1 MDKIK
6 ISFILNDKP
15 VTVETYPN
23 KRVVDLLREDCECTS
38 VKEGCSEGECG
49 ACTVLV
55 NGTPVTSCLMLAGQ
69 IEGDSILTLEGLS
82 KDGELDKLQTSFV
95 EAGAVQC
102 GYCTPGMVLSAKA
115 LLMKNPHPTHEEI
128 RRALSGNL
136 CRCTGYT
143 KIFKAVDMA
152 AGN

>member
-15 VTVETYPN
+15 VTVETNPN

-55 NGTPVTSCLMLAGQ
+55 NGTPVTSCLMLAG
-69 IEGDSILTLEGLS
+69 
-82 KDGELDKLQTSFV
+82 
-95 EAGAVQC
+95 
-102 GYCTPGMVLSAKA
+102 
-115 LLMKNPHPTHEEI
+115 
-128 RRALSGNL
+128 
-136 CRCTGYT
+136 
-143 KIFKAVDMA
+143 
-152 AGN
+152 

>member
-1 MDKIK
+1 M
-6 ISFILNDKP
+6 
-15 VTVETYPN
+15 
-23 KRVVDLLREDCECTS
+23 
-38 VKEGCSEGECG
+38 
-49 ACTVLV
+49 
-55 NGTPVTSCLMLAGQ
+55 
-69 IEGDSILTLEGLS
+69 

>member
-1 MDKIK
+1 MEKITV
-6 ISFILNDKP
+6 SFILNGNP
-15 VTVETYPN
+15 VSVETDPN

-49 ACTVLV
+49 ACTILV
-55 NGTPVTSCLMLAGQ
+55 NDLPVTSCLMLAGQ
-69 IEGDSILTLEGLS
+69 IEGDNVLTLEGLG
-82 KDGELDKLQTSFV
+82 KDGELDKIQTAYI

-102 GYCTPGMVLSAKA
+102 GYCTPGMILATKA
-115 LLMKNPHPTHEEI
+115 LLIQNPHPSKEEI

-143 KIFKAVDMA
+143 KIFEAVEMA
-152 AGN
+152 ARN

>member
-15 VTVETYPN
+15 VTVETNPN